1 MIALDE
7 ADIRI
12 LQLLQSEGR
21 IAVVDLAD
29 RVNLSATACHKRIA
43 KLEDAGVIAGY
54 GAHVALR
61 ALGYKVE
68 AFVAVSIDRQAKV
81 TADSFKEAIAKLD
94 GLRAW
99 FLLSGDTDF
108 LLHIIAPDLDAYT
121 RRVLDQITS
130 LPGAQAVRTS
140 FVLDKMV
147 STAPL
152 VPPPAET

>member
-21 IAVVDLAD
+21 IAVVDLAE

-43 KLEDAGVIAGY
+43 KLEDAGVITGY
-54 GAHVALR
+54 GAQVALR

-81 TADSFKEAIAKLD
+81 TADSFKDAIGKLD

-108 LLHIIAPDLDAYT
+108 LLHIIAPDLDTYT
-121 RRVLDQITS
+121 RRVLDQITG

-152 VPPPAET
+152 VPPLEP